1 MHQLKHL
8 VFGNTFSAV
17 SDDQIVTAINNLP
30 SENRQVITLH
40 FRRNTSRKE
49 IANQLNW
56 SASKVHNR
64 ITRGITLLKAELNP
78 GYFDQMRQLATTLH
92 NAKRDKKTNN
102 VN

>member
-8 VFGNTFSAV
+8 ILGNTFFDV

-30 SENRQVITLH
+30 VENQRVITLH
-40 FRRNTSRKE
+40 FLENITRKE

-78 GYFDQMRQLATTLH
+78 GYFDQMRQLATTLY
-92 NAKRDKKTNN
+92 NAKCDQKTNS